1 MTDRTRV
8 SIIVRMRTLLLSCG
22 VLIASA
28 VASAQRPEL
37 AGTWTAA
44 TGQTPSTLPAAPSPV
59 FGARLA
65 LAFDGASVVITRP
78 LGDLSIVSSVR
89 LDGSRTSTAVPGRL
103 CEGERT
109 LHETAAWEGDALVVT
124 VVGSTPAGGGETIAA
139 NNRTLF
145 RLEAPDRIV
154 VEGTMVQQGQRR
166 QVGGVY
172 QRSTETLPSPRAPHA
187 VAGVRASIAQ
197 VAWIGTVWTG
207 TSDAITTEERWTPPA
222 SGGMMATARTLRGSA
237 LASFEFLCIAERS
250 GSLAYLA
257 MPNGRTP
264 ATVFMATEVTPTSI
278 TFENPAHDFP
288 KLIRYA
294 QTPDGGLETTIAG
307 AAGAREQKVSL
318 RKAVP

>member
-1 MTDRTRV
+1 M
-8 SIIVRMRTLLLSCG
+8 IVRMRILLLSCG

-28 VASAQRPEL
+28 VSVSAQRPEL

-44 TGQTPSTLPAAPSPV
+44 TGQTPSTLPAAPGPV
-59 FGARLA
+59 LGARLA
-65 LAFDGASVVITRP
+65 LAFDGASVVVTRP

-89 LDGSRTSTAVPGRL
+89 LDGSRVSTAVPGRL
-103 CEGERT
+103 CEGERI

-124 VVGSTPAGGGETIAA
+124 VVGSTPAGGGAMIEL
-139 NNRTLF
+139 NNRDLF
-145 RLEAPDRIV
+145 RLEAPDRLV
-154 VEGTMVQQGQRR
+154 VEATMVQQGQRR
-166 QVGGVY
+166 QVGSVY
-172 QRSTETLPSPRAPHA
+172 LRSTEILPAPRAAHA
-187 VAGVRASIAQ
+187 VEGVRTSISQ
-197 VAWIGTVWTG
+197 VAWIGTAWTG
-207 TSDAITTEERWTPPA
+207 TSGAITTEERWTPPA
-222 SGGMMATARTLRGSA
+222 SGGMMATARTLRGTA

-278 TFENPAHDFP
+278 TFENPANDFP